1 MGRDHTIFA
10 QIEGK
15 VTFTYNKV
23 YGHYVVS
30 VTPTELTNT
39 AAVATESPSA

>member
-15 VTFTYNKV
+15 VTFTFDKV
-23 YGHYVVS
+23 NGHYVVS
-30 VTPTELTNT
+30 VTPTGAEAE
-39 AAVATESPSA
+39 AAEAPAAL